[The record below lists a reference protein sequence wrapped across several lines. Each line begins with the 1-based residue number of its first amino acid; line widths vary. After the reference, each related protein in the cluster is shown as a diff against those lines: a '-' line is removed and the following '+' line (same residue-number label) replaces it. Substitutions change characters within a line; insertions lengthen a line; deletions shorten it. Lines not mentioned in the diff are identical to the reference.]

1 MTYLDTQDKTEQLQ
15 KIGSAE
21 TGRSRRISVSF
32 TIKIVQTKPASKFI
46 TSCHPV
52 TKR

>member
-1 MTYLDTQDKTEQLQ
+1 MIYLDTQDKTEKLR

-21 TGRSRRISVSF
+21 NGRSRRISVSF
-32 TIKIVQTKPASKFI
+32 TIKILQTKPASKFI
-46 TSCHPV
+46 ASCHPV